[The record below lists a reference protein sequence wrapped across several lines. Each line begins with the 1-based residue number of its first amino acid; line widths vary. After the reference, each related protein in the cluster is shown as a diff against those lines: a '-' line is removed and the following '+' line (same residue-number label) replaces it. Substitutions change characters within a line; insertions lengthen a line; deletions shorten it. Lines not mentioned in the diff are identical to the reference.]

1 MYTRWGNLCL
11 ILCIVSAPW
20 QIVFCGTVAGT
31 PHFGPCE
38 KRPPLVRI
46 CHSIFNHV
54 ILNFGLFHHS
64 LTLQKFKSIGLEK
77 FLKWQIWCKWVFS
90 WIYCSWS
97 CVAKKA
103 AHKSPPCGTVPA
115 GIAHQTISQGA
126 FCRPMTNGSNSELTF
141 FIDLRYLYTY
151 TQRKGSMLLNLH
163 KTMILQIKTC
173 EPEISYLG
181 SNIICVR
188 RLKEKHIFF
197 IY

>member
-1 MYTRWGNLCL
+1 M
-11 ILCIVSAPW
+11 
-20 QIVFCGTVAGT
+20 FCGTVAGT
-31 PHFGPCE
+31 PHFGPFK

-46 CHSIFNHV
+46 CQSIFNHV
-54 ILNFGLFHHS
+54 ILNFELFHCS
-64 LTLQKFKSIGLEK
+64 LTLSLWKCIGLDK

-103 AHKSPPCGTVPA
+103 AHKSPACGTVPA
-115 GIAHQTISQGA
+115 GIVHQTISQGA
-126 FCRPMTNGSNSELTF
+126 FCCPMTTGSNSELTLLL
-141 FIDLRYLYTY
+141 IWGICIY

-173 EPEISYLG
+173 WTQNFILG
-181 SNIICVR
+181 SNIIHVR
-188 RLKEKHIFF
+188 RQKEKHIFF